1 MQQIQS
7 MMKRIHCAILALM
20 IGTFPCAASADDD
33 PPIYS
38 AELLR
43 QDFAQLYETLKA
55 AHADLFVE
63 VSKADYDAR
72 YVEMRRQLDRS
83 LPRDKALLRF
93 QEFVAF
99 GRVAHARIDEAG
111 TLFER
116 HREAGGK
123 YLPLALRIRHGRAYV
138 SHYNGDAL
146 RPGDEITAVDGV
158 AIADLLQAM
167 RRHQSADTDYL
178 AHTML
183 EWQFPR
189 LLWQL
194 YPDRDQ
200 LRIQFR
206 RDGGVR
212 EAALPTITQEQS
224 RQRAEARDD
233 DQRLQLS
240 WNERDFRWID
250 DDLAYLR
257 PGPFYNVEGED
268 LWDTSAFESFIDDAF
283 ETLVDRETPA
293 LLIDLRD
300 NPGGDAAFSD
310 PMIAWFA
317 DRPFR
322 FYSRF
327 EVRVS
332 QPAIE
337 ANAKRLASGNGAGV
351 SRQYAREYARHEIG
365 ETFQMEMPI
374 VEPRVAPRY
383 QGEVYVLINR
393 HSFSNA
399 ATVAALIQ
407 DHGFATILGEETADL
422 ATTLGAMEQ
431 FTLDHTRIAV
441 GFPKALIVRPSGD
454 ETRRG
459 VVPEVVIETPLI
471 ESVDDPVLRKAISI
485 VRGSAQRSVDGSND
499 ECTPS
504 LIL

>member
-1 MQQIQS
+1 MQQTQS
-7 MMKRIHCAILALM
+7 TVKRIHCAIPALM
-20 IGTFPCAASADDD
+20 IGTLLCTASANDD
-33 PPIYS
+33 PQMYS

-43 QDFAQLYETLKA
+43 EDFAQLYETLKA
-55 AHADLFVE
+55 SHADLFVE
-63 VSKADYDAR
+63 TSKADYDAR
-72 YVEMRRQLDRS
+72 FAEMRRQLDRP
-83 LPRDKALLRF
+83 LPRDEVLRRF
-93 QEFVAF
+93 QEFVAY

-123 YLPLALRIRHGRAYV
+123 YLPLALRLRAGRAFV
-138 SHYNGDAL
+138 SQYNGDAL
-146 RPGDEITAVDGV
+146 QPGDEIMALNGV
-158 AIADLLQAM
+158 AIIDLLNTM

-189 LLWQL
+189 LLWQV
-194 YPDRDQ
+194 YPDRDRF
-200 LRIQFR
+200 RIQFR
-206 RDGGVR
+206 RNGEVG
-212 EAALPTITQEQS
+212 EATLPTITQEQS
-224 RQRAEARDD
+224 RQWAEAQKDD
-233 DQRLQLS
+233 ARLDLS
-240 WNERDFRWID
+240 WSEREFRWID

-268 LWDTSAFESFIDDAF
+268 LWDPAAFISFVDAAFEK
-283 ETLVDRETPA
+283 LVDRETPA

-337 ANAKRLASGNGAGV
+337 ANAKRLASGNSAGV
-351 SRQYAREYARHEIG
+351 SRQYAREYARRELG
-365 ETFQMEMPI
+365 ETFQMEMPM
-374 VEPRVAPRY
+374 VEPREGPRY
-383 QGEVYVLINR
+383 QGEVFVLINR

-399 ATVAALIQ
+399 ATAAALIQ
-407 DHGFATILGEETADL
+407 DHGFATVLGEETADL

-431 FTLDHTRIAV
+431 FTLDHTGIAV
-441 GFPKALIVRPSGD
+441 GFPKARIVRAGGD

-459 VVPEVVIETPLI
+459 VVPDVAIGTPLI
-471 ESVDDPVLRKAISI
+471 ESSDDPVLQQAVLLIRQS
-485 VRGSAQRSVDGSND
+485 GEHSVAVDS
-499 ECTPS
+499 E
-504 LIL
+504 